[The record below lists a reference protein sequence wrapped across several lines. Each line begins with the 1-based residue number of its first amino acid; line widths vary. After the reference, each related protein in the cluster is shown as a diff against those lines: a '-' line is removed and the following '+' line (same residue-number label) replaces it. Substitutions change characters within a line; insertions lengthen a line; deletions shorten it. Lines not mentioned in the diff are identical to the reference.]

1 MTKEQINDMLLMNE
15 QLASDV
21 RQLSYK
27 VSDLVDVVEL
37 LTKKIVEKSA

>member
-27 VSDLVDVVEL
+27 VSDLVDIVEL

>member
-1 MTKEQINDMLLMNE
+1 MTKEQINDILVMNE

>member
-1 MTKEQINDMLLMNE
+1 
-15 QLASDV
+15 
-21 RQLSYK
+21 LSYK